1 MNSAPVSSES
11 RIAGDAVRGSVVHTG
26 RMVSSAAERH
36 PLASV
41 LDPLLLEVLACP
53 APHHAPLVPGEPG
66 NPLSLSLTC
75 TECGR
80 IFDVRDGIPVL
91 LLDEARFPGDS
102 APSTPSTPSTPSV
115 ASRPTGAGS

>member
-1 MNSAPVSSES
+1 
-11 RIAGDAVRGSVVHTG
+11 VVHTEQ
-26 RMVSSAAERH
+26 MASAFSRH
-36 PLASV
+36 PVASL

-53 APHHAPLVPGEPG
+53 APHHAPLSPGEPG
-66 NPLSLSLTC
+66 DPLALSLTC

-102 APSTPSTPSTPSV
+102 
-115 ASRPTGAGS
+115 TGAAAAPAGL